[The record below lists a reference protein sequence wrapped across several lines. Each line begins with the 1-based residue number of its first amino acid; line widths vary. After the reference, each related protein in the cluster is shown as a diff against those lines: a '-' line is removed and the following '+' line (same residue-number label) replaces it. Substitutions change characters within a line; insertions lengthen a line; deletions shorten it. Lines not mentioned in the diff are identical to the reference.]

1 MPISPCCVM
10 AWKYVE
16 FIVMPLIDTH
26 CHLNFDAYDQ
36 DRADVIAR
44 ATAAG
49 VTRIIN
55 PATDIDSGQA
65 ALELANAYPG
75 IFAAAGI
82 HPNSTA
88 DYKSD
93 DLAAV
98 ERQARHPK
106 IVAIGEI
113 GLDYYRDWSPK
124 DKQRVAFEDQLV
136 LAARLSLPVIIHNRE
151 AHEDIIA
158 VLSRWVTTLPTSLR
172 ARPGVLH
179 SFSAPRAI
187 AEKALT
193 LGFYLG
199 FTGPITYKNAD
210 DLRAIAGMVP
220 EDRLLVETD
229 GPFLTPQSHRGKR
242 NEPAYVTHVAAR
254 LAALRNVPEAVIQEA
269 TTRNA
274 ERLFK
279 LTSSESVV

>member
-1 MPISPCCVM
+1 MT
-10 AWKYVE
+10 
-16 FIVMPLIDTH
+16 LIDTH
-26 CHLNFDAYDQ
+26 CHLNFESYDL
-36 DRADVIAR
+36 DRAEVIAR
-44 ATAAG
+44 AAVAG

-55 PATDIDSGQA
+55 PATDVESGEA
-65 ALELANAYPG
+65 ALALAEAYPG
-75 IFAAAGI
+75 IYAAAGI

-88 DYKSD
+88 EYTTN
-93 DLAAV
+93 DLATI
-98 ERQARHPK
+98 EGQARRPK

-124 DKQRVAFEDQLV
+124 EKQRVAFEDQLA
-136 LAARLSLPVIIHNRE
+136 LAARLNLPVIIHNRE
-151 AHEDIIA
+151 AHDDVIA
-158 VLSRWVTTLPTSLR
+158 VLSSWVVSLPHELR

-187 AEKALT
+187 AEKALE

-210 DLRAIAGMVP
+210 DLRSIAAMVP

-229 GPFLTPQSHRGKR
+229 GPFLTPQAHRGKR
-242 NEPAYVTHVAAR
+242 NEPAYVAYVAERLAVLRHVAD
-254 LAALRNVPEAVIQEA
+254 AALREV

-274 ERLFK
+274 VRLFK
-279 LTSSESVV
+279 LPEAANDG